1 MVTLLSFC
9 FSFFSFPL
17 SVLFFFI
24 SVHFSLIPL
33 CLYFLLP
40 LLFSFVIHF
49 SYFFSS
55 FFFFFHSSSFHFR
68 FPLSFRPSLIFL
80 SLLFFFP
87 FFLSPPSFSVSSLE
101 TFCSFLDYQTSE
113 KYLMTPR
120 SSTHTK
126 LIKTLLLKHKRRSRN
141 IFESIF
147 PGELKVKSLI
157 FQLFSFVPF
166 SSPSRVI

>member
-9 FSFFSFPL
+9 FSFFFFSFVCSLLFHFCSFFSHSSFPLFFYFHSSFPL
-17 SVLFFFI
+17 SFI
-24 SVHFSLIPL
+24 FLISFSL
-33 CLYFLLP
+33 
-40 LLFSFVIHF
+40 
-49 SYFFSS
+49 FSS
-55 FFFFFHSSSFHFR
+55 FSIPLPFIFAFLSLFFLHSSSFAT
-68 FPLSFRPSLIFL
+68 L
-80 SLLFFFP
+80 FFP

-126 LIKTLLLKHKRRSRN
+126 LIKTLLLKHKRRCRN